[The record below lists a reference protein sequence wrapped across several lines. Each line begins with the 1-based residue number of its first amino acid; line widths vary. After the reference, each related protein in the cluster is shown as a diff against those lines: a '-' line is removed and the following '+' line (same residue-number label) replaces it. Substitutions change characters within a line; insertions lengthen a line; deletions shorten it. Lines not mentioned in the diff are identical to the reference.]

1 MCKRVMEAENSIV
14 LTIYSSVNI
23 FITLGW
29 CSEND
34 YGFTYEY
41 TYQDYEYSNIQLV
54 TKPAARHVIFLL
66 QAASAIAFCRT
77 ERICVQ
83 VA

>member
-1 MCKRVMEAENSIV
+1 M
-14 LTIYSSVNI
+14 
-23 FITLGW
+23 
-29 CSEND
+29 
-34 YGFTYEY
+34 GFTYEY
-41 TYQDYEYSNIQLV
+41 TYQDYEYIQLV

-77 ERICVQ
+77 EHICDQ